1 MCPRCARGDAQCIV
15 VPGQSVGV
23 SFSVRAIRRFT
34 IRPALPEPLASL
46 RGLMLNLRWSWH
58 PETLDLL
65 AAIDPAGWGRARRE
79 PAALLAEVPPERL
92 ASLAED
98 RRVLRLPRAAVG
110 GHLQGKHRPRWRQ
123 ARPDLCREP
132 A

>member
-58 PETLDLL
+58 PETLELFE
-65 AAIDPAGWGRARRE
+65 AIDPAGWERAGQE
-79 PAALLAEVPPERL
+79 PAALLAEAPPDRL
-92 ASLAED
+92 APLPQH
-98 RRVLRLPRAAVG
+98 RRFLQRPPHPADPLP
-110 GHLQGKHRPRWRQ
+110 HYDP
-123 ARPDLCREP
+123 PP
-132 A
+132 

>member
-65 AAIDPAGWGRARRE
+65 AAIDPAGWERAGRE

-92 ASLAED
+92 ASLAAD
-98 RRVLRLPRAAVG
+98 RRFPPRRRARG
-110 GHLQGKHRPRWRQ
+110 RRPPQHHPR
-123 ARPDLCREP
+123 
-132 A
+132 